1 MKKLLIITA
10 ILAMLAACGAAPGP
24 RATVEKAFG
33 AMQNAD
39 GKALIECLAS
49 DAVTELNESIQEMK
63 ETPEESAMMMAFL
76 GLEVTAD
83 EISNMDA
90 AGFLSLL
97 LKSEMF
103 SAEIANMNVTYGAE
117 RIDGDNAWVEV
128 TMDGMTE
135 EIQLVNENGRWV
147 MAEGFDMF

>member
-1 MKKLLIITA
+1 MKKLFVITA

-24 RATVEKAFG
+24 RATVEKAFK

-39 GKALIECLAS
+39 GKALLECLS
-49 DAVTELNESIQEMK
+49 SEAVAELNESIQEMK

-83 EISNMDA
+83 EIRNLDA
-90 AGFLSLL
+90 AGFITLL
-97 LKSEMF
+97 LKSDMF
-103 SAEIANMNVTYGAE
+103 SAEVANMNITYGAE
-117 RIDGDNAWVEV
+117 RIDGNKAWVEV
-128 TMDGMTE
+128 TMNGMTD

-147 MAEGFDMF
+147 MDEGFDMF